1 METTKTKADAIMD
14 WILFIFSYAIA
25 LIVLAVECTCAF
37 VYALFKLI
45 LCALGELFDRS
56 IEFYN
61 LLYKAFI
68 KEV

>member
-1 METTKTKADAIMD
+1 METKTKADTIMD
-14 WILFIFSYAIA
+14 WVLFIFSYAIA
-25 LIVLAVECTCAF
+25 LIVLAVECICAF
-37 VYALFKLI
+37 VYALFKLM